1 MEDTNNDQFVAGII
15 NGEEKDEEET
25 TSKDNEQANQKSE
38 ETNSEPL
45 TLEQVAKLT
54 QGLQKGYTL
63 TRQELADIKNNL
75 QAITDAINQ
84 QTGAQQG
91 EDQFLTVGKLREIL
105 NEQAQ
110 QEELGKQQ
118 AEQYIDNAL
127 TQLRAQGIIT
137 TKEEEEELIQYAV
150 DKKEPDLFKAADRW
164 QEVKK
169 AREEGRKE
177 YEKTKIKQEEG
188 SKIGTSSKASTSEQ
202 GGVDYAKMK
211 SMDFLD
217 F

>member
-15 NGEEKDEEET
+15 NGEEKDEDET

>member
-1 MEDTNNDQFVAGII
+1 MENQNNDQFVAGII
-15 NGEEKDEEET
+15 EGDEDNQNGT
-25 TSKDNEQANQKSE
+25 TPKDNERAEQKSE
-38 ETNSEPL
+38 ETNEESL
-45 TLEQVAKLT
+45 TLEQVAKLA

-91 EDQFLTVGKLREIL
+91 DDQFLTVGKLREIL

-110 QEELGKQQ
+110 QEELNKQQ

-150 DKKEPDLFKAADRW
+150 EKKEPDLFKAADRW

-169 AREEGRKE
+169 AREEGKKE

-188 SKIGTSSKASTSEQ
+188 SKIGTSSKSSTSEQ
-202 GGVDYAKMK
+202 GGVDYVKMK

>member
-1 MEDTNNDQFVAGII
+1 
-15 NGEEKDEEET
+15 
-25 TSKDNEQANQKSE
+25 
-38 ETNSEPL
+38 
-45 TLEQVAKLT
+45 
-54 QGLQKGYTL
+54 LQKGYTL

-169 AREEGRKE
+169 AREEGKKE